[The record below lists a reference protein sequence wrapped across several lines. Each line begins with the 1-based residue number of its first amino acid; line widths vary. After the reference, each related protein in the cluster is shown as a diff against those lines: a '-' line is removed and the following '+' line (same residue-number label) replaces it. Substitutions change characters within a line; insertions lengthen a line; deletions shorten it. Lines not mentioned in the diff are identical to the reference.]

1 MIEVVP
7 KNEYPL
13 VEDIMLVTVS
23 LLTLPFDWRKFVIVN
38 DLTISMFI

>member
-7 KNEYPL
+7 MNEYPL

-38 DLTISMFI
+38 DLTISMFV

>member
-7 KNEYPL
+7 MNEYPL

>member
-7 KNEYPL
+7 MNEYPL

-38 DLTISMFI
+38 DLTISMFR